1 VTVSFFSVYWLIK
14 ITSLLI
20 YALPLVRKTNDM
32 YYAQVCS
39 VMHVVDRCNH
49 QSLNSVTSEVSF
61 SSVITNLYGIKKISR
76 FNVLQI

>member
-1 VTVSFFSVYWLIK
+1 
-14 ITSLLI
+14 
-20 YALPLVRKTNDM
+20 VRKTNDM